1 MSDFYC
7 AGMTITAYEL
17 PSGLYEQ
24 LSQLLQQECRLGEAA
39 SGPPFVRDIKLFQK
53 PGYRGLD
60 WDFIKVRH
68 LRDLFT
74 WVKSI
79 YPEVLAYIQLDDY
92 WDELDIFRNAQTQS
106 PDEFWAF
113 LRGLFLAEAY
123 SNSRHVSD
131 QDALL
136 NELRRVLQT
145 DLGDAAYPISIYCL
159 TDAENENTAFA
170 PYVSVGHR
178 CMIVTLRQWVL

>member
-1 MSDFYC
+1 
-7 AGMTITAYEL
+7 MTITTYDI
-17 PSGLYEQ
+17 PTGLYEQ
-24 LSQLLQQECRLGEAA
+24 LSQVLQQEWQLGEAA

-53 PGYRGLD
+53 PGSRSLD
-60 WDFIKVRH
+60 KDFIKVRH

-79 YPEVLAYIQLDDY
+79 YPEELEYIQLDDY
-92 WDELDIFRNAQTQS
+92 WDELDIFRNAQTQL
-106 PDEFWAF
+106 PAEFWVF

-123 SNSRHVSD
+123 SNNRHVSD

-145 DLGDAAYPISIYCL
+145 DLGDAAYPISTYCL

-170 PYVSVGHR
+170 PYISVGHR
-178 CMIVTLRQWVL
+178 WVVVTLRQWVL